1 MSEQTRTRL
10 SWLFVGLT
18 AVVAAMLF
26 MLGAPVG
33 ASDDHEVARELRHGG
48 DILSLTELLERAEL
62 GSMRVLEAELEREH
76 GRLVYELELL
86 DADGRVHERL
96 FDAATGQPLHGHAGY

>member
-1 MSEQTRTRL
+1 MSEQTRARL

-18 AVVAAMLF
+18 AIAAAMLF
-26 MLGAPVG
+26 TQGATVG

-48 DILSLTELLERAEL
+48 DILPLTELLERAEL
-62 GSMRVLEAELEREH
+62 SGMRVLEAELEREH

-96 FDAATGQPLHGHAGY
+96 FDAATGQPLHGQAGY